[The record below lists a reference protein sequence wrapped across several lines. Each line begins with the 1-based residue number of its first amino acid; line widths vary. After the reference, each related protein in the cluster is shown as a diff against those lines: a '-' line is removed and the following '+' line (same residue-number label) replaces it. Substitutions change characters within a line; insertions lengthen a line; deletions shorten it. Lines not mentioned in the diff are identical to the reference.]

1 MTGRF
6 TFSPTCAFKTSLLWL
21 YSDFSL
27 SGSPFHQ
34 ASGFLSLIVRLDWP
48 FPNFSSALIDL
59 LCVINMFSNLTQS
72 VRVLLNGVII
82 NLGSF
87 AVVERASFSSFS
99 RLCVACNYASIF
111 SCLVRALLVA
121 SATQLNG
128 SPLLAVVLVWL
139 QIVFFPFPRL
149 FPLVCYLRTSQA
161 FLVHKKCGMPG
172 FHVLLPL
179 SHWSGRY
186 TMIYF

>member
-1 MTGRF
+1 M
-6 TFSPTCAFKTSLLWL
+6 
-21 YSDFSL
+21 
-27 SGSPFHQ
+27 
-34 ASGFLSLIVRLDWP
+34 
-48 FPNFSSALIDL
+48 
-59 LCVINMFSNLTQS
+59 INMFSNLTQS
-72 VRVLLNGVII
+72 MGVLLNGVII
-82 NLGSF
+82 NLASF

-139 QIVFFPFPRL
+139 QIVFFPFPCL

-161 FLVHKKCGMPG
+161 FLCPQEMWNAWLSRPSSIVSSIEEIHHDLFLIP
-172 FHVLLPL
+172 LLAK
-179 SHWSGRY
+179 
-186 TMIYF
+186 